1 MKHKVQFKLISH
13 RVILS
18 RLLEDREEAISRL
31 ESTLE
36 SIQDEKD
43 NSKRLLETVEGDK
56 SALSRALSQNKQ
68 LKTQL
73 EELEGR

>member
-1 MKHKVQFKLISH
+1 M
-13 RVILS
+13 
-18 RLLEDREEAISRL
+18 
-31 ESTLE
+31 STLE
-36 SIQDEKD
+36 ATLERIQDDKD

-73 EELEGR
+73 EELESRY